1 MKTRTLR
8 QVCETIGVSRRAVQG
23 YEKAGL
29 VVPTG
34 KTSRGY
40 LLYDEATQERIREI
54 KQYQMLGFR
63 VKEIGELID
72 APEEVI
78 VTALIKR
85 LEALEQE
92 KLRLAE
98 AIRIVSRMIE
108 ERGIRMSLP
117 PEEG

>member
-1 MKTRTLR
+1 MKARTLR
-8 QVCETIGVSRRAVQG
+8 EVCETIGVSRRAVQG

-40 LLYDEATQERIREI
+40 LLYDEAAQERIREI
-54 KQYQMLGFR
+54 KRYQMLGFR

-78 VTALIKR
+78 IASLIER
-85 LEALEQE
+85 LEALETE
-92 KLRLAE
+92 RRRIEE
-98 AIRIVSRMIE
+98 AIETVRRMME
-108 ERGIRMSLP
+108 DGRK
-117 PEEG
+117 